1 MLKKSPYTFDA
12 SFHISELIKD
22 SSDLVLTKKRHL
34 IFTEGS
40 TPLGIYFIDKGKVKI
55 FKSGCQGKEQI
66 LKISTKNEILGDLD
80 LLCDSKHNNSAIALE
95 DAALSFVSKKDF
107 WNLLM
112 DEPEIMKYF
121 LKKVSMEL
129 TLAESRLVHFAYKP
143 VRGRLADAIFSL
155 DEIYNRYSR
164 ENQPI
169 LINRSDLADYVGSAQ
184 ETISRILSEFK
195 ADKLVDV
202 QGSKIEI
209 RDMDGLKK
217 ISNMYN

>member
-1 MLKKSPYTFDA
+1 MLKKTPYIFDV
-12 SFHISELIKD
+12 SFQISELIRGN
-22 SSDLVLTKKRHL
+22 SDLVLTKKGHL

-55 FKSGCQGKEQI
+55 FKTGCQGKEQV
-66 LKISTKNEILGDLD
+66 LKISTKKEILGDRD
-80 LLCDSKHNNSAIALE
+80 LLCASKYNNSAIALE

-112 DEPEIMKYF
+112 DNPQIMKHF
-121 LKKVSMEL
+121 LKKVSREL
-129 TLAESRLVHFAYKP
+129 TLSESRLVHFAYKP

-155 DEIYNRYSR
+155 NEIFNRYSIGY
-164 ENQPI
+164 QPI
-169 LINRSDLADYVGSAQ
+169 YINRSDLAAYVGSAQ
-184 ETISRILSEFK
+184 ETISRLLSEFK
-195 ADKLVDV
+195 SENLIDV
-202 QGSKIEI
+202 QGKKIEI